1 MAQAQKRRWEC
12 CGIAGARRSHMGQ
25 ETRKQENTQK
35 VRAKS
40 KRSDMSMIGHSH
52 NPLRNNAQSTEVE
65 QCETLLPICAWHKM
79 SKQQHRKAA
88 WYGYRTH
95 CKTATDT
102 HTHTLAQ
109 VPKHMCHDVM
119 NVALLFFNSYLLKT
133 GDNRQKQ
140 TRCQKNSQKLAA
152 LHSWLYRFLGRKVM
166 AVYLVVLR
174 EDNRNGDE

>member
-1 MAQAQKRRWEC
+1 MAQAQKKRWEC

-95 CKTATDT
+95 CKSNW
-102 HTHTLAQ
+102 HTHTYTGTGTEAHVTWCDERRIVVVQFLSFEDRWQQTEANTMSEKLTEVGCSAQ
-109 VPKHMCHDVM
+109 
-119 NVALLFFNSYLLKT
+119 
-133 GDNRQKQ
+133 
-140 TRCQKNSQKLAA
+140 
-152 LHSWLYRFLGRKVM
+152 
-166 AVYLVVLR
+166 LVVQVLGQ
-174 EDNRNGDE
+174 EGDGSVLSGAAGR